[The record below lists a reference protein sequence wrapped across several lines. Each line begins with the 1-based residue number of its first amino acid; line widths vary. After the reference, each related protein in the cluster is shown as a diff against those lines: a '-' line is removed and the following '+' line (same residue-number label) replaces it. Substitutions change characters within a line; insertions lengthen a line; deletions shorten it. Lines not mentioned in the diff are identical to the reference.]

1 MPSVAGTDPNEEPQG
16 PFGGM
21 PLFGDLARLLATQG
35 PVNWEIA
42 RQMARWLST
51 SGQPE
56 SNVEPLVRVRY
67 EELYRIA
74 EMHVAEA
81 TGVQLLHGAAGLKV
95 QSRSEWAAATLSEWQ
110 PLLEELAGSLS
121 PPTSTP
127 PPDGPDALPGAE
139 GLMEGLAQSLSP
151 LLLGLQSGSMVGHLA
166 QRTLG
171 TYDLPVPRRGDELV
185 VVSANVD
192 AFAEE
197 WSLELDDARLFV
209 ALTELT
215 HHTVMSRP
223 GVRARFAELLT
234 SYVSGFVPD
243 PSTLEDRLVGVD
255 PSDMEGLQAA
265 LGDPEALL
273 GAMQTPAQRDVAER
287 LAAIGAA
294 LSGFVDHVTAKVAP
308 RLVGNAAV
316 LSEALRRRRVARGQ
330 GERFVERLFGL
341 EVNQA
346 QIDRGAAF
354 VRGVIERAGEE
365 ALTGLWGAASSLPT
379 PAEISAPGLWLE
391 RISYETP
398 ETTPEGDE
406 QADEPGH

>member
-1 MPSVAGTDPNEEPQG
+1 
-16 PFGGM
+16 M

-81 TGVQLLHGAAGLKV
+81 TGIQLIQGAAGLKV

-121 PPTSTP
+121 PPSSAP
-127 PPDGPDALPGAE
+127 PTEIQDGLPGAE

-171 TYDLPVPRRGDELV
+171 TYDLPVPRRAGELV
-185 VVSANVD
+185 VVGANVD

-197 WSLELDDARLFV
+197 WSLDVDDARLFV

-215 HHTVMSRP
+215 QHTVMSRP
-223 GVRARFAELLT
+223 AVRERFAELLT

-273 GAMQTPAQRDVAER
+273 GAMQTPAQREVAAR
-287 LAAIGAA
+287 LGAIGAA
-294 LSGFVDHVTAKVAP
+294 LSGYVDHITAKVAP

-346 QIDRGAAF
+346 QIDQGAAF
-354 VRGVIERAGEE
+354 VRGVIERSGED
-365 ALTGLWGAASSLPT
+365 ALAGLWAARSSLPT

-391 RISYETP
+391 RISYEAP
-398 ETTPEGDE
+398 ETPPDGDGE
-406 QADEPGH
+406 D

>member
-1 MPSVAGTDPNEEPQG
+1 MAGVDPSEEPQG

-21 PLFGDLARLLATQG
+21 PLFGDLARLLSTQG

-56 SNVEPLVRVRY
+56 SNVDPLVRVRY

-81 TGVQLLHGAAGLKV
+81 TGIQLTKGTASLKV
-95 QSRSEWAAATLSEWQ
+95 LTRSQWAADTLSEWQ
-110 PLLEELAGSLS
+110 PLLEELAGSLAPSPGAS
-121 PPTSTP
+121 PPEP
-127 PPDGPDALPGAE
+127 PEGVPSAE

-166 QRTLG
+166 QRAMG
-171 TYDLPVPRRGDELV
+171 TYDLPVPRRGSELV
-185 VVSANVD
+185 VVGANVD

-197 WSLELDDARLFV
+197 WSLEADDARLFV
-209 ALTELT
+209 ALSELT

-223 GVRARFAELLT
+223 AVKARFDELLT
-234 SYVSGFVPD
+234 TYVSGFEPD
-243 PSTLEDRLVGVD
+243 PSTLEDRLEGVD

-273 GAMQTPAQRDVAER
+273 GAMQTPAQREIASR
-287 LAAIGAA
+287 LAAAGAA
-294 LSGFVDHVTAKVAP
+294 LSGYVDHVTSKVAP
-308 RLVGNAAV
+308 RLVGNAGV

-330 GERFVERLFGL
+330 GERFVERLFGM
-341 EVNQA
+341 EVSQA

-354 VRGVIERAGEE
+354 VRGVIDRSGEDALRGLWRAG
-365 ALTGLWGAASSLPT
+365 SSLPT
-379 PAEISAPGLWLE
+379 PAEITAPGLWLE
-391 RISYETP
+391 RTSYEGQDP
-398 ETTPEGDE
+398 PSGSGEER
-406 QADEPGH
+406 